1 MKFKWR
7 ICESFAGLNLCLLHS
22 KVSAEHKTFCS
33 LCCFVSWAWMLF
45 SLACKSNRTFH
56 RICQACMS
64 DLRLRNRFT
73 IEVLVNKVDIPGRQF
88 SEILRFG
95 EISFCDVKVIEV
107 PLVNWQVPFNMIP
120 VKVVSWNLPLDWNPL
135 DLILRQLWFAM
146 RVTHVWGCSVHFLKM
161 LALGY
166 WLLIELWIRERIS
179 RSIVSCFDWI
189 FGLMIMQG
197 RMWNSLLE
205 PFGLFLQLGLQLL
218 DWVSEQ
224 VLYFFVDG
232 LGLGAFED

>member
-1 MKFKWR
+1 
-7 ICESFAGLNLCLLHS
+7 
-22 KVSAEHKTFCS
+22 
-33 LCCFVSWAWMLF
+33 MLF

-120 VKVVSWNLPLDWNPL
+120 VKVVS
-135 DLILRQLWFAM
+135 
-146 RVTHVWGCSVHFLKM
+146 
-161 LALGY
+161 
-166 WLLIELWIRERIS
+166 
-179 RSIVSCFDWI
+179 
-189 FGLMIMQG
+189 
-197 RMWNSLLE
+197 
-205 PFGLFLQLGLQLL
+205 
-218 DWVSEQ
+218 
-224 VLYFFVDG
+224 
-232 LGLGAFED
+232 

>member
-1 MKFKWR
+1 
-7 ICESFAGLNLCLLHS
+7 
-22 KVSAEHKTFCS
+22 
-33 LCCFVSWAWMLF
+33 
-45 SLACKSNRTFH
+45 
-56 RICQACMS
+56 
-64 DLRLRNRFT
+64 
-73 IEVLVNKVDIPGRQF
+73 
-88 SEILRFG
+88 
-95 EISFCDVKVIEV
+95 
-107 PLVNWQVPFNMIP
+107 
-120 VKVVSWNLPLDWNPL
+120 LPLDWNPL